1 MGIGFS
7 GLHAAILVAPTVPGR
22 LGNFQLS
29 TDLGDVVTSIEQLL
43 ALGEFADDLVGC
55 VMPSLHGES
64 SCSIVEHQ
72 DSQNQWLSSGGSFQ
86 TVQVLRKSFALQLT
100 LTQIPRCAQGAIVF
114 GLARKR
120 TRVAEALANTLS
132 CTSDEL
138 VRFKP
143 HPVGIS
149 SVITASV
156 FKHHG

>member
-1 MGIGFS
+1 M
-7 GLHAAILVAPTVPGR
+7 A
-22 LGNFQLS
+22 
-29 TDLGDVVTSIEQLL
+29 
-43 ALGEFADDLVGC
+43 
-55 VMPSLHGES
+55 PSLFPK
-64 SCSIVEHQ
+64 
-72 DSQNQWLSSGGSFQ
+72 SGASNFPSVVQ
-86 TVQVLRKSFALQLT
+86 EMLFERLPKVQVLRKSFALQLT